1 MLKFI
6 STKATSALASVLVLS
21 GLLSASLQAAD
32 LADANEIVAQANLT
46 SYYAANDGRAEAR
59 MLIKD
64 AQGREQKRQ
73 FTILRRDRTDRDLN
87 HEGGKQDFLVVFSRP
102 ADVRNTAFLVAKK
115 PESDDDR
122 WLYLP
127 GLDLVK
133 RISSG
138 DKRTSFVGS
147 HYFYE
152 DVSGRAI
159 TEDNHQLKEVSDDY
173 YVIASKPVDV
183 NSAEFSRY
191 TAWINKH
198 TFLPE
203 KVEYFDDSG
212 ELYRRVEV
220 LGSKKIQDHE
230 TVTKS
235 RISDLR
241 SGGQTTL
248 EFRFQ
253 AYDLGME
260 QSVFSERSLRK
271 PPREWLRR
279 SQ

>member
-1 MLKFI
+1 MLNLHWI
-6 STKATSALASVLVLS
+6 GRTM
-21 GLLSASLQAAD
+21 GLLTLFLFAGMSQAQD
-32 LADANEIVAQANLT
+32 LNDANDIVARANLT
-46 SYYAANDGRAEAR
+46 SYYAGDDGRSEAR

-73 FTILRRDRTDRDLN
+73 FTILRRDRE
-87 HEGGKQDFLVVFSRP
+87 EGGEQDFLVVFSRP
-102 ADVRNTAFLVAKK
+102 ADVRNTVFLVAKK
-115 PESDDDR
+115 PGRDDDR

-133 RISSG
+133 RISAG

-152 DVSGRAI
+152 DVSGRG
-159 TEDNHQLKEVSDDY
+159 TEEDIHKLKETTATH
-173 YVIASKPVDV
+173 YVIENTPKD
-183 NSAEFSRY
+183 SALVEFSAY
-191 TAWINKH
+191 TAWINKD

-203 KVEYFDDSG
+203 KIEYLDEGG

-220 LGSKKIQDHE
+220 LASENVQGHM

-235 RISDLR
+235 RVSDLR
-241 SGGQTTL
+241 SGGETTL
-248 EFRFQ
+248 QFRFQ
-253 AYDLGME
+253 KYDLGMGE
-260 QSVFSERSLRK
+260 EVFTERSLRK

-279 SQ
+279 SK

>member
-1 MLKFI
+1 MLKQVFTTVAI
-6 STKATSALASVLVLS
+6 KAITAAALMITSLSVF
-21 GLLSASLQAAD
+21 AAD
-32 LADANEIVAQANLT
+32 LTDANEIVTQANLT
-46 SYYAANDGRAEAR
+46 SYYAGDDGRSEAR

-73 FTILRRDRTDRDLN
+73 FTILRRDRE
-87 HEGGKQDFLVVFSRP
+87 EGGEQDFLVVFSRP
-102 ADVRNTAFLVAKK
+102 ADVRNTVFLVAKK
-115 PESDDDR
+115 PGNDDDR

-133 RISSG
+133 RISAG

-152 DVSGRAI
+152 DVSGRG
-159 TEDNHQLKEVSDDY
+159 TEEDSHTLLETTAEH
-173 YVIASKPVDV
+173 YVVENKPLDSSSV
-183 NSAEFSRY
+183 EFSQY
-191 TAWINKH
+191 TAWINKV

-203 KVEYFDDSG
+203 KIEYLDENG

-220 LGSKKIQDHE
+220 LASEEIQGHA

-235 RISDLR
+235 RVSDLR
-241 SGGQTTL
+241 SGGSTTL

-253 AYDLGME
+253 KYDLGME
-260 QSVFSERSLRK
+260 QAVFSERSLRR

-279 SQ
+279 SK

>member
-1 MLKFI
+1 MLKRSSIITIFMLL
-6 STKATSALASVLVLS
+6 TLVSLS
-21 GLLSASLQAAD
+21 GVLKAAD
-32 LADANEIVAQANLT
+32 MTDANEIVAKANLT
-46 SYYAANDGRAEAR
+46 SYYAANDGRSEAR

-64 AQGREQKRQ
+64 SQGREQKRQ
-73 FTILRRDRTDRDLN
+73 FTILRRDRTDRDSN
-87 HEGGKQDFLVVFSRP
+87 HQAGEQDFLVVFSRP
-102 ADVRNTAFLVAKK
+102 ADVRNTAFLVAKN
-115 PESDDDR
+115 PGSDDDR

-133 RISSG
+133 RISAG

-152 DVSGRAI
+152 DVSGRDLAAD
-159 TEDNHQLKEVSDDY
+159 THRLVEVNEQY
-173 YVIASKPVDV
+173 YLIENRPIDPQSV
-183 NSAEFSRY
+183 EFSRY
-191 TAWINKH
+191 TAWINKQ

-203 KVEYFDDSG
+203 KIEYFDEVD

-220 LGSKKIQDHE
+220 LASTQVQGYE

-235 RISDLR
+235 RITDLR
-241 SGGQTTL
+241 SGGETTL

-253 AYDLGME
+253 AYDLGVE
-260 QSVFSERSLRK
+260 QAVFSERSLRK